1 MRTALALAF
10 VLVGCVDRSYDP
22 PPDYPPPDNYPPPD
36 YPPTTYG
43 CTADSQC
50 GAGEVCARNYTCL
63 SASSVHA
70 IHVTWT
76 IQTQTANQT
85 SCSTAGASS
94 LEIDFSG
101 NAESPWGYAPVP
113 CMEGKFSI
121 DKMPTGYTYV
131 NLGRDGDV
139 NSGSGAKIDATTG
152 NAVIDL
158 PY

>member
-1 MRTALALAF
+1 MRTALTFAF
-10 VLVGCVDRSYDP
+10 VLVGCVQRQSDP
-22 PPDYPPPDNYPPPD
+22 QPYPPPDNYPPPD

-50 GAGEVCARNYTCL
+50 GSGQVCARTYECMGT
-63 SASSVHA
+63 SYVHA

-76 IQTQTANQT
+76 IQSQTATQT
-85 SCSTAGASS
+85 SCSTANATN
-94 LEIDFSG
+94 LQIDFSG
-101 NAESPWGYAPVP
+101 NSESPWGYAPVL

-121 DKMPTGYTYV
+121 DKMPIAYSYV

-139 NSGSGAKIDATTG
+139 TSGGGSKIDTTTG
-152 NAVIDL
+152 EAVIDL